1 MLYSL
6 LSILLQPE
14 VSGGPAC
21 SSAGRWR
28 RSPPGPMGCGGGT
41 EQIGFLLLMFA
52 VLYFLM
58 IRPQQKRAKQ
68 HDQMLGAFK
77 KGDIVRTNG
86 GIRGEVTALDER
98 DVTIEIADRTR
109 SRSFAATWRA
119 WTKPPK
125 KKAERTG
132 EDHGS
137 RLVFS
142 FGNRRRLVRFGL
154 PRPCGRAST
163 AGCRAPTSSKRPS
176 TIRSTRASTSRGAC
190 G

>member
-6 LSILLQPE
+6 LSILLQPD
-14 VSGGPAC
+14 VSGGPPA
-21 SSAGRWR
+21 APAPGGGGA
-28 RSPPGPMGCGGGT
+28 PPAGPMGCGGGT

-68 HDQMLGAFK
+68 HEQMLGALK

-109 SRSFAATWRA
+109 IKVLRSHVA
-119 WTKPPK
+119 
-125 KKAERTG
+125 
-132 EDHGS
+132 
-137 RLVFS
+137 
-142 FGNRRRLVRFGL
+142 GL
-154 PRPCGRAST
+154 DQ
-163 AGCRAPTSSKRPS
+163 PTEEKS
-176 TIRSTRASTSRGAC
+176 
-190 G
+190 